1 LSAHLTRHQ
10 NTHGDTDLSVTLQR
24 PFEVED
30 FLLKHDVEQRER
42 GVGGKIALARDE
54 GDWPNQACRL
64 SGSSGPEGSVVD
76 AGRTLEGIDA
86 PLLTGFIA
94 HVMSLQQVDARPARS

>member
-1 LSAHLTRHQ
+1 VHISRAIKMPMATPISRLLSSARSRSKISFSSTM
-10 NTHGDTDLSVTLQR
+10 LSSAS
-24 PFEVED
+24 EVYEA
-30 FLLKHDVEQRER
+30 
-42 GVGGKIALARDE
+42 KIALARDE

-76 AGRTLEGIDA
+76 AGRTLEGIHA
-86 PLLTGFIA
+86 PQLTGFIA